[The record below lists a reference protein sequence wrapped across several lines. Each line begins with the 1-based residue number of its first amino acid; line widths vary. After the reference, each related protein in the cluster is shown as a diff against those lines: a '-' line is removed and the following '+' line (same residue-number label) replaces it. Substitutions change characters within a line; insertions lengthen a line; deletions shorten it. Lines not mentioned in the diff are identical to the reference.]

1 MHREG
6 ERARKK
12 ERERERERARAHA
25 RMHAGERVSIGI
37 CLLIVVSN
45 DPLYFCVVCRDY
57 SIFISSFIDLILP

>member
-1 MHREG
+1 MRGEG

-12 ERERERERARAHA
+12 ERERERARAHA

>member
-1 MHREG
+1 MRGEG

-12 ERERERERARAHA
+12 ERERERERTHA

>member
-1 MHREG
+1 MRGEG

-12 ERERERERARAHA
+12 ERERERARAHA
-25 RMHAGERVSIGI
+25 RKHAGERVSIGI